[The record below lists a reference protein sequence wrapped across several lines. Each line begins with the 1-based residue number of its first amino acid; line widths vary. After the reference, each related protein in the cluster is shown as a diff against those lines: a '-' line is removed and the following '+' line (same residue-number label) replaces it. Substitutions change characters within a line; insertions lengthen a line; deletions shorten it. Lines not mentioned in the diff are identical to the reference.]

1 MLNRLTIITA
11 DPISTRE
18 SEKFEIIRSPDEIEQ
33 LSQRCSFESLMNVIE
48 GSKPQ
53 EITVIINNMYGKT
66 AILFLSYLMS
76 KKYKPFLYNFMF
88 KHIFHQTRIIAI
100 RFILM

>member
-33 LSQRCSFESLMNVIE
+33 VSQRCSFESLMNDIK

-88 KHIFHQTRIIAI
+88 KHIFYQTRIIAI